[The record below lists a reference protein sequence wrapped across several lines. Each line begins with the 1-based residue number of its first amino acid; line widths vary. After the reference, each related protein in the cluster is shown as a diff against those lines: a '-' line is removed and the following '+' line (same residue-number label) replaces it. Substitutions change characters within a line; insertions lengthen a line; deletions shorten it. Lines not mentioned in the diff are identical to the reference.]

1 MALEIRE
8 EYYRKDHPD
17 PETTTNK
24 IIQLY
29 IREGNY
35 YKSRDKKDEAA
46 AAYRTALEM
55 MQVLEYPDLAAMA
68 ALLDIITVIDIQSE
82 ENEEA
87 VFDYRKLMS
96 IYAEL
101 HRERSMEY
109 ARTAGDL
116 ARVYVRMEQYE
127 NALPLY
133 DSVVEIQSEILT
145 GHDPELIRSL
155 TEQAVAMTSLAK
167 SYLESGRTSDAVPLF
182 ADAIEI
188 RNRAGKTDDPAQAVR
203 MNNLAGILISLER
216 YEEAEKLY
224 SDALMVLERSPGNEE
239 SQKALILKNMR
250 HLYGLT
256 GDLEKG
262 AAVDS
267 LLTGFP
273 DGP

>member
-1 MALEIRE
+1 M
-8 EYYRKDHPD
+8 
-17 PETTTNK
+17 
-24 IIQLY
+24 
-29 IREGNY
+29 
-35 YKSRDKKDEAA
+35 
-46 AAYRTALEM
+46 
-55 MQVLEYPDLAAMA
+55 
-68 ALLDIITVIDIQSE
+68 
-82 ENEEA
+82 
-87 VFDYRKLMS
+87 KLMS

-101 HRERSMEY
+101 HGERSMEY
-109 ARTAGDL
+109 ARAARDL

-127 NALPLY
+127 NAIPLY
-133 DSVVEIQSEILT
+133 ASAIEIQSEILA
-145 GHDPELIRSL
+145 GNDPELIRSL

-182 ADAIEI
+182 ANAIEI

-203 MNNLAGILISLER
+203 MNNLAGILIGLAR

-224 SDALMVLERSPGNEE
+224 SDALMVLERSPGNGE
-239 SQKALILKNMR
+239 SQKALILQNMR
-250 HLYGLT
+250 HLYSLT